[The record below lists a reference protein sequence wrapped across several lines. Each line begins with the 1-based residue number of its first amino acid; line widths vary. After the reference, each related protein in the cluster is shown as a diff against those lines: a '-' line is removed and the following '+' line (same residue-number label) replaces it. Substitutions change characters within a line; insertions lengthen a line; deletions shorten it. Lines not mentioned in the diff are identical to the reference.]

1 MITSEIHLHTVDA
14 SFSFVC
20 LFVQLKFPDICTE
33 RRLSI
38 NPLLFSLQALKVKT
52 GMMDFLE
59 KMVNWMVELYRN
71 WREDALAFWIFGQII
86 TYVITDIGPWLL
98 YGVV

>member
-1 MITSEIHLHTVDA
+1 MITSEIHLQTVDA

-20 LFVQLKFPDICTE
+20 LFVQLKFPDISTDICTE

-38 NPLLFSLQALKVKT
+38 NPLLFSLQALKVKR

-59 KMVNWMVELYRN
+59 KMVN
-71 WREDALAFWIFGQII
+71 
-86 TYVITDIGPWLL
+86 
-98 YGVV
+98 